1 MAKKMYI
8 EVIASDSSMDG
19 FYEIYN
25 PISKT
30 NILSSK
36 DNENLVSIDK
46 AEAEGAEK
54 MKDCFK
60 KLYNLFYKS
69 FTIDMVSEIFD
80 GEIFISEIL
89 NRFSA
94 KEIIE
99 RIEKIDKHEPE
110 VGDVYIR
117 KNNKENAVVVE
128 VNEDNVR
135 LMRKGS
141 SGIYITQ
148 TSCLDDFY
156 EFSHYSD
163 SDIKSV
169 IDNML

>member
-1 MAKKMYI
+1 MAKEMYI
-8 EVIASDSSMDG
+8 KVVASDSSIDG

-25 PISKT
+25 PISKV
-30 NILSSK
+30 NIISSK
-36 DNENLVSIDK
+36 DNEDLVSIDE
-46 AEAEGAEK
+46 AEANGAEK
-54 MKDCFK
+54 MKDSFK
-60 KLYNLFYKS
+60 KLYNLYNQGC
-69 FTIDMVSEIFD
+69 TIDMISKAFD
-80 GEIFISEIL
+80 GEIFVSDIL
-89 NRFSA
+89 DKFSA

-128 VNEDNVR
+128 VNEENVR

-163 SDIKSV
+163 SGIKSV

>member
-8 EVIASDSSMDG
+8 EVIASDSSIDG

-25 PISKT
+25 PISKV

-36 DNENLVSIDK
+36 DNENLVSIDE

-60 KLYNLFYKS
+60 KMYNLYNKS
-69 FTIDMVSEIFD
+69 CTIDMISGVFD
-80 GEIFISEIL
+80 GEIFVSDIL
-89 NRFSA
+89 DKFSA

-99 RIEKIDKHEPE
+99 RIEKIDRHEPE

-163 SDIKSV
+163 SGIKSV